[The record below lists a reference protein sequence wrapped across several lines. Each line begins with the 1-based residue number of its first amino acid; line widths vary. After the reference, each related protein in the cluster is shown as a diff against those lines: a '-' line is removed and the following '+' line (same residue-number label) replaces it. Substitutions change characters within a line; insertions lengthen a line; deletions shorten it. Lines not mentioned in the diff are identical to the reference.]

1 MLFDKKLDSNKTL
14 KSAFE
19 SGYSNAARSF
29 SQMMKD
35 KIYFNNFHI
44 SSYKLD
50 AIDLRDQIYI
60 KRHNEPKILLT
71 TEIFGDITG
80 RSYFLLTEREFDL
93 LTSNIPQSMDPTLN
107 FKQEFIKEVD
117 NILTASVITELANEL
132 NLKMYGDVPVLIE
145 RASGKIEDIIFDDFS
160 EQDDEIYINSSFFS
174 SSNCPDIS
182 PLFIWAMNS
191 NTLQIING

>member
-1 MLFDKKLDSNKTL
+1 MLFDKKLDSNKIL

-50 AIDLRDQIYI
+50 AIDLQDQVYI
-60 KRHNEPKILLT
+60 KRQNEPKILLT
-71 TEIFGDITG
+71 TEIFGEITG

-132 NLKMYGDVPVLIE
+132 NQKMYGDVPVLIE
-145 RASGKIEDIIFDDFS
+145 RANGRIEDIIFDDFS

-174 SSNCPDIS
+174 SSNCPSIS